1 MTSSAVPLLYI
12 DTNIIIRYLTQ
23 DNPEQSARAKL
34 LLDQVALGN
43 LQVTTSE
50 TIIGEV
56 VFVLSSK
63 VLYNVPRQHIR
74 TLLSGILMLRGMK
87 VLHKRMYLRALDLYA
102 TTPRLDF
109 ADAFSIAYMERH
121 QLTTIVSFDK
131 DFDGIPSVL
140 RQEP

>member
-1 MTSSAVPLLYI
+1 MVLSYL

-23 DNPEQSARAKL
+23 DDPDQSVRAQQ
-34 LLDQVALGN
+34 LLDQVAAGT

-56 VFVLSSK
+56 VLALSSK
-63 VLYNVPRQHIR
+63 ALYNLPRDQIR
-74 TLLSGILMLRGMK
+74 THLSGILSLKG
-87 VLHKRMYLRALDLYA
+87 LHLPYRRMYLRALELYA

-109 ADAFSIAYMERH
+109 ADALSVAQMER
-121 QLTTIVSFDK
+121 QKLSTILSFDG
-131 DFDGIPSVL
+131 DFDGIPGIT